1 MRQSAPCCQMQ
12 SKKNE
17 GEVPQFYVEGNH
29 PAIISPAVFDMVQAE
44 LVRRMKGGSRY
55 RGVSIFSNRIRCA
68 GCGGWYGSKVWHSTD
83 QYRRV
88 IYRCNRKYS
97 EKEKRYQ
104 TPHVAEEE
112 DKAAFVS
119 AYNQLVYEKAEN
131 VANAEIIRQ
140 TLCRMDALE
149 EEKQSLADEMNVL
162 VEVTQGIVAENARIA
177 QDQDEY

>member
-1 MRQSAPCCQMQ
+1 MLPNTEQEKR
-12 SKKNE
+12 
-17 GEVPQFYVEGNH
+17 GRG
-29 PAIISPAVFDMVQAE
+29 PAVLCGRKPSSNYQPCR
-44 LVRRMKGGSRY
+44 VRYGAGGA
-55 RGVSIFSNRIRCA
+55 CEA
-68 GCGGWYGSKVWHSTD
+68 D
-83 QYRRV
+83 
-88 IYRCNRKYS
+88 
-97 EKEKRYQ
+97 
-104 TPHVAEEE
+104 EE

-177 QDQDEY
+177 